1 MTHRLCAAALLLASL
16 AACTDATLYS
26 PSNPLAVADRVAV
39 TGRVCTDDPAVA
51 RFPIRIVLL
60 VDAAAG
66 PLFADFDPQA
76 QRVGVLQAF
85 VNSALARSETALA
98 VVRYAGRSQKLAP
111 SAESFTRN
119 PGELL
124 AAISQLSIAE
134 PCVGDD
140 QCRDWQDGLRTARAL
155 IEGDM
160 ATSLAGTRVLTQYV
174 ILHVNAGPHSPLAR
188 AADCCAPNDAA
199 CVDAGDVPSPACQAQ
214 KDAALVESLG
224 AAVAA
229 AGAGGLR
236 YHTLHLAA
244 EPDGKVNG
252 DVARSMDQMAFAG
265 AGTSTRVNGIAAF
278 TPALLDVLDL
288 RATLRAKHLVV
299 SNRNAKP
306 SPAGPVAD
314 SDGDGLSDAEEAAA
328 QTRPDLADTDGDG
341 IGDLV
346 EILVGFDPLT
356 ALLPLA
362 CEAVD
367 PTRDTDGD
375 GLGDCDE
382 VLLGTDISLVDTD
395 GDALPDR
402 EEVIFGTDY
411 LGADAEA
418 DDDGD
423 GISNGDEVRQ
433 HSDPR
438 STDLADQLAFAY
450 RYEVEDEGQVIELR
464 PDQLERTPG
473 VEVVRPSEGTTAG
486 LGVLIYTALTQ
497 TLQWR
502 DAGDA
507 QIGPPV
513 AIGSGGELWLPS
525 SSFAPIQGEEGRRL
539 LVRVDPSALS
549 PTDVAETVRIVLR
562 ERQCLRY
569 TVRNIRMMPTIAAN
583 GAASPGENAIVLALA
598 EAPEDRLAVPGPFRL
613 ALLPVTFIP
622 PSTRVPSAATLEVL
636 DEEFVRPRLPN

>member
-1 MTHRLCAAALLLASL
+1 MRRLASL
-16 AACTDATLYS
+16 ALPLTLLASACTDANLYS
-26 PSNPLAVADRVAV
+26 PTNPAAVADRVAV

-66 PLFADFDPQA
+66 PLFATFDPQA

-111 SAESFTRN
+111 STQSFTRN

-134 PCVGDD
+134 PCLGED
-140 QCRDWQDGLRTARAL
+140 QCRDWQDGLRTARSL

-160 ATSLAGTRVLTQYV
+160 AASLAGTRVLTQYV
-174 ILHVNAGPHSPLAR
+174 VLHVNAGPHSPLAR

-199 CVDAGDVPSPACQAQ
+199 CIDGGSAPSAVCQAQ
-214 KDAALVESLG
+214 KDAALVESLS

-244 EPDGKVNG
+244 EPDGAANN
-252 DVARSMDQMAFAG
+252 DVARSMGQMAFAG

-278 TPALLDVLDL
+278 TPALLDVLNL
-288 RATLRAKHLVV
+288 RATLRVKHLIVT
-299 SNRNAKP
+299 NRNAKP
-306 SPAGPVAD
+306 SPSGPVAD

-328 QTRPDLADTDGDG
+328 GTAPDRADTDGDG

-356 ALLPLA
+356 PLVPVA

-367 PTRDTDGD
+367 ATRDTDGD

-450 RYEVEDEGQVIELR
+450 RYEVDDEGQVIELR
-464 PDQLERTPG
+464 PDALKRTPG
-473 VEVVRPSEGTTAG
+473 VEIVRPSEGTTAG
-486 LGVLIYTALTQ
+486 VGVVIYTASTQ

-502 DAGDA
+502 DAADA

-513 AIGSGGELWLPS
+513 AIGEGGELWLPS

-539 LVRVDPSALS
+539 QVRVDPAALS

-562 ERQCLRY
+562 ARQCLRY
-569 TVRNIRMMPTIAAN
+569 TVRNIRMMPTIAVE
-583 GAASPGENAIVLALA
+583 GADAPGTNAVVLALA

-613 ALLPVTFIP
+613 ALLPIRFVP
-622 PSTRVPSAATLEVL
+622 PSFRVPSAATLEVL
-636 DEEFVRPRLPN
+636 DEEFVRPRLPR